1 MTRARNTWNFKGH
14 RETLLAVMA
23 KLLPGIC
30 VLCWLC
36 CPAAATAADAPA
48 LQSAL
53 EHSMRGRPGA
63 AVVIDAGSGKI
74 LAAWNL
80 NVAARRLAQPGSTVK
95 PLVLMELL
103 HTGKLTAEKR
113 LVCRRPLYI
122 AGKRMDCAHPPSV
135 VALDAREAI
144 AWSCNSYFAAAATQL
159 TPTEMQGILQRAGF
173 TARSGMAS
181 GEAAGRVALASDQPH
196 VQLQALGDWGVEV
209 TPLELLAA
217 YRKLALQK
225 SKGPAAVY
233 DGMEGAV
240 EYGIA
245 HTAKAQGIHVA
256 GKTGTASEAD
266 TPFTHGFFAGYA
278 PAENPE
284 IVLVVYLEHGRGSD
298 AAAIASPVFAAYAHA
313 THGTLQ

>member
-1 MTRARNTWNFKGH
+1 
-14 RETLLAVMA
+14 VIA

-36 CPAAATAADAPA
+36 LQAAAQPADAPA
-48 LQSAL
+48 LQSVL

-63 AVVIDAGSGKI
+63 AVVIDAASGKI

-80 NVAARRLAQPGSTVK
+80 NVAAQRLTPPGSTVK

-103 HTGKLTAEKR
+103 NTGKLTAAKR
-113 LVCRRPLYI
+113 LICRRPLYI
-122 AGKRMDCAHPPSV
+122 AGKRMDCTHPPSV
-135 VALDAREAI
+135 VALDAREAV

-159 TPTEMQGILQRAGF
+159 SPTEMKGILQRAGF
-173 TARSGMAS
+173 TARTGMAS
-181 GEAAGRVALASDQPH
+181 GEAAGYVALASDQPH
-196 VQLQALGDWGVEV
+196 VQLQALGDWGVAI

-225 SKGPAAVY
+225 SRGAAAVY
-233 DGMEGAV
+233 EGMEGAV

-245 HTAKAQGIHVA
+245 HTAKAEGIRVA
-256 GKTGTASEAD
+256 GKTGTASGAD

-298 AAAIASPVFAAYAHA
+298 AAAIASPVFTAYAH
-313 THGTLQ
+313 TSHGALK